1 MNAIEYTMCVVE
13 LYPTIALAS
22 VLSFC
27 VGVIIGF
34 VLHSTMKKS
43 Q

>member
-13 LYPTIALAS
+13 LYPTIGLAS
-22 VLSFC
+22 VLCFC
-27 VGVIIGF
+27 TGF
-34 VLHSTMKKS
+34 ILGNVLNKKA